1 VGLFD
6 FLKRNTAASP
16 QNAVQEL
23 AEAFYLK
30 LGYLFRDPSF
40 LLQALTHRSHS
51 RTVDNSADSNERL
64 EYLGDSILGMVISEY
79 LYHTYPDYK
88 EGDLTKTKAL
98 LVNEG
103 ALSMVGKESGLNML
117 ILLSAE
123 EEKSGGRNRNSI
135 ISDALEAVIGAI
147 YLDSGLNAARDFIH
161 RVILSRK
168 EDILSDAN
176 QHNYKG
182 ELLEYLQARG
192 GVAPHYEV
200 LAEEGPDHEKIFR
213 IAVHTGGK
221 ITGTGIGQSKKEA
234 EQRAA
239 AESLNY
245 LKRNENG

>member
-1 VGLFD
+1 MGLFD
-6 FLKRNTAASP
+6 FLKRNPAASP
-16 QNAVQEL
+16 QKAVHEL
-23 AEAFYLK
+23 AEEFYLK

-79 LYHTYPDYK
+79 LYHAYPDYK

-98 LVNEG
+98 LVNET
-103 ALSMVGKESGLNML
+103 ALSTVGKESGLNTL

-147 YLDSGLNAARDFIH
+147 YLDSGLNAARDFIY

-192 GVAPHYEV
+192 ESAPHYEV
-200 LAEEGPDHEKIFR
+200 LSEEGPDHEKIFR
-213 IAVHTGGK
+213 IAVHAGGK
-221 ITGTGIGQSKKEA
+221 ITGIGMGQSKKEA

-245 LKRNENG
+245 LKRNEDD